1 MLRNSLGGL
10 RPWADPCFFRC
21 VIICDCK
28 ETINNYGGSNIDAKE
43 GRPGSCEATPY
54 PQLLH
59 DPCLIPKIAETE
71 NNDGADRGADR
82 FTGGNTGAGS
92 GAGAVTITRISRR
105 CC

>member
-1 MLRNSLGGL
+1 MTPERGSARGEAPPSELRSNELSVPGG
-10 RPWADPCFFRC
+10 
-21 VIICDCK
+21 
-28 ETINNYGGSNIDAKE
+28 
-43 GRPGSCEATPY
+43 ATPY

-82 FTGGNTGAGS
+82 VTGGNTGAG
-92 GAGAVTITRISRR
+92 AGVGSVTITRISRR

>member
-1 MLRNSLGGL
+1 M
-10 RPWADPCFFRC
+10 
-21 VIICDCK
+21 
-28 ETINNYGGSNIDAKE
+28 DAKE
-43 GRPGSCEATPY
+43 GRPGAKPPSELRSNELSVPGGATPY

-92 GAGAVTITRISRR
+92 GAGSGARTRISRR

>member
-1 MLRNSLGGL
+1 MHVRSH
-10 RPWADPCFFRC
+10 PA
-21 VIICDCK
+21 
-28 ETINNYGGSNIDAKE
+28 
-43 GRPGSCEATPY
+43 SCEATSY

-82 FTGGNTGAGS
+82 VTGGNMGAGAGAGS
-92 GAGAVTITRISRR
+92 VTITRISRR